1 MKVILIQDVKK
12 LGKPGEIKEVSD
24 GYARNFLIPK
34 GLAKEATT
42 TLLKETKEKNVRE
55 ENKKDKEKQQAEAIK
70 QEMDGK
76 SITIKAKTGGGDKLF
91 GAITAREVSDS
102 IHEQLGRVIDKK
114 KIDMTEPIKHLGE
127 YQVKIK
133 IYPSIQAEIK
143 VIVAAQ

>member
-1 MKVILIQDVKK
+1 MKVILIQEVKK

-42 TLLKETKEKNVRE
+42 TLLKETQEKNVRE
-55 ENKKDKEKQQAEAIK
+55 QNKKGKEKEQAEAIK

-102 IHEQLGRVIDKK
+102 IHE
-114 KIDMTEPIKHLGE
+114 
-127 YQVKIK
+127 
-133 IYPSIQAEIK
+133 
-143 VIVAAQ
+143 